1 LKKITSI
8 ADMEAVY
15 RRRVPRLFRDY
26 ATEGSWSGQTAN
38 DNVTDFRA
46 LRLRQRVGI
55 NIEERSTVSQMLGER
70 VAMPVATAP
79 VGFTG
84 MQRAEGEI
92 KVARAAEKFGVPFTL
107 STMSICSIEDVAAHT
122 QRPFWFQLYVMRDRD
137 FVSGLLDRARAA
149 GCSALM
155 ITVDMQVAS
164 VRHNEVKNGLSNWPR
179 LSVAATLEM
188 LTKLKWCSEML
199 GAGKWTLGNVVGHA
213 EGVKT
218 LNDMN
223 EFVERNYD
231 PSLTWDDI
239 AQISS
244 EWGGKVILKGILDP
258 EDAELAKQA
267 GADAIV
273 VSNHGGRQLDGALSS
288 IRAVAAVAESVGND
302 FEIYLDGGI
311 RSGQDV
317 LKALGMGAQGAL
329 IGRAFTYALGAYGEP
344 GVAKALN
351 ILQNELE
358 ISMALCGRRKVHEVT
373 PDIVIAPDGPT

>member
-1 LKKITSI
+1 
-8 ADMEAVY
+8 
-15 RRRVPRLFRDY
+15 
-26 ATEGSWSGQTAN
+26 
-38 DNVTDFRA
+38 
-46 LRLRQRVGI
+46 
-55 NIEERSTVSQMLGER
+55 
-70 VAMPVATAP
+70 MPVATAP

>member
-1 LKKITSI
+1 
-8 ADMEAVY
+8 M
-15 RRRVPRLFRDY
+15 
-26 ATEGSWSGQTAN
+26 
-38 DNVTDFRA
+38 
-46 LRLRQRVGI
+46 
-55 NIEERSTVSQMLGER
+55 
-70 VAMPVATAP
+70 
-79 VGFTG
+79 
-84 MQRAEGEI
+84 
-92 KVARAAEKFGVPFTL
+92 
-107 STMSICSIEDVAAHT
+107 
-122 QRPFWFQLYVMRDRD
+122 
-137 FVSGLLDRARAA
+137 
-149 GCSALM
+149 
-155 ITVDMQVAS
+155 
-164 VRHNEVKNGLSNWPR
+164 
-179 LSVAATLEM
+179 
-188 LTKLKWCSEML
+188 
-199 GAGKWTLGNVVGHA
+199 
-213 EGVKT
+213 
-218 LNDMN
+218 
-223 EFVERNYD
+223 
-231 PSLTWDDI
+231 
-239 AQISS
+239 
-244 EWGGKVILKGILDP
+244 KGILDP

>member
-1 LKKITSI
+1 
-8 ADMEAVY
+8 M
-15 RRRVPRLFRDY
+15 
-26 ATEGSWSGQTAN
+26 
-38 DNVTDFRA
+38 
-46 LRLRQRVGI
+46 
-55 NIEERSTVSQMLGER
+55 
-70 VAMPVATAP
+70 
-79 VGFTG
+79 
-84 MQRAEGEI
+84 
-92 KVARAAEKFGVPFTL
+92 
-107 STMSICSIEDVAAHT
+107 
-122 QRPFWFQLYVMRDRD
+122 
-137 FVSGLLDRARAA
+137 
-149 GCSALM
+149 M